1 MSGDALALPL
11 RRDVRL
17 LGDILGTVIIE
28 QAGAAVFG
36 REEELRALCKAMRSS
51 GSAAVEARVLEI
63 VRAISVDEA
72 EPLIRSFA
80 IYFQLVNVC
89 EQVHRVRRRRAYLA
103 KPDAPPQRE
112 SLDEAL
118 QRLAGAGATAAEV
131 QGWLDQL
138 SIELV
143 LTAHPTQPMRDSALQ
158 KHIEI
163 ATCLEN
169 LDRAGLTP
177 DERAALHTRLH
188 QLVLLLWQ
196 TEEIRQRRPEVLD
209 EVKHGLFYL
218 DQILFDQVPAL
229 FARCEELLPRIFPGY
244 RFSVPPFLRF
254 ASWIGGDSDGNPYV
268 TAEVSRQTL
277 LLQKRTVIR
286 RYLQEISTL
295 ANWFSQGGRLAPL
308 SEELTL
314 AMADDRERLGSVSCV
329 PGERAEHEP
338 YRAKLT
344 TIWHRLTQ
352 TAAALDGG
360 TAQPHP
366 YRTAGE
372 LLAELQLIRRSL
384 VQSGSGVLAA
394 GPLAALIRQV
404 EVFGLHLAPLDL
416 RQHSAKL
423 EAAVAWKL
431 CGIAGQDYL
440 LLPDERRVA
449 LLLRA
454 ASGEQHSSTPLAV
467 GQDDPTAPPIP
478 PELAE
483 QLAVADTIRWAEET
497 IGPGAIGSFIVSMTH
512 QVSDVLGA
520 LFLSGNAPGLQI
532 VPLFETVEDL
542 HTAPTLLATL
552 FAIPWYRDHL
562 ATCGNQQRLMLGYSD
577 SSKDGG
583 YLTSSWE
590 LYQAQERLQRM
601 AGEAGIAIEI
611 FHGRGGT
618 VGRGGGPAHQAIL
631 AQPPGTVRGRL
642 RLTEQGEV
650 INLKYGLPAIAL
662 RNLDTIAAATLLAT
676 TPHGH
681 SQVPVPD
688 RWRQTMERLSA
699 GSYMAYRS
707 LVDDPEFLVYLHQ
720 ATPLDLIGRLNI
732 GSRPARRTAG
742 ASIADLRAIPW
753 VFAWM
758 QSRHTIPGWYGLG
771 SAVEA
776 CVGDDP
782 GTAALLR
789 QLYREWPLFQGVID
803 NAMMAMSKADI
814 HIAAHYAGLVAN
826 QAIGQRIFK
835 QIAAEFRL
843 TERHILA
850 ITGYAAL
857 LENTPVLRASIARR
871 NPYVDPLSFLQIEL
885 LRRLRTHAET
895 PEEPLLSRAVQLTIG
910 GIAAGLR
917 NTG

>member
-1 MSGDALALPL
+1 MSGEALAQPL

-103 KPDAPPQRE
+103 EPDAPPQRE

-118 QRLAGAGATAAEV
+118 QRLAGAGATATEV
-131 QGWLDQL
+131 QAWLDQL

-163 ATCLEN
+163 AGCLEH

-177 DERAALHTRLH
+177 DERSALHTRLH

-229 FARCEELLPRIFPGY
+229 FARCEELLPRIFPSH
-244 RFSVPPFLRF
+244 RFTVPPFLRF

-277 LLQKRTVIR
+277 LLQKGTVIR
-286 RYLQEISTL
+286 RYLREVSSL
-295 ANWFSQGGRLAPL
+295 ADWFSQGGRLAPI
-308 SEELTL
+308 SDAL
-314 AMADDRERLGSVSCV
+314 ARALADDRERLGVEGV
-329 PGERAEHEP
+329 AEGERAEHEP
-338 YRAKLT
+338 YRAKLI
-344 TIWHRLTQ
+344 TIWRRLTQ
-352 TAAALDGG
+352 TAAELDGAG
-360 TAQPHP
+360 CQSHP

-372 LLAELQLIRRSL
+372 LLAELQLLRASL
-384 VQSGSGVLAA
+384 MDTGCGVLAA

-431 CGIAGQDYL
+431 SGIGVGDYL
-440 LLPDERRVA
+440 QLPDDRRVA
-449 LLLRA
+449 LLLCA
-454 ASGEQHSSTPLAV
+454 AEHGHSA
-467 GQDDPTAPPIP
+467 APILPGDGLPVAPAAP

-483 QLAVADTIRWAEET
+483 QLAVAETIRWAEDT

-532 VPLFETVEDL
+532 VPLFETVDDL
-542 HTAPTLLATL
+542 HTAPALLATL
-552 FAIPWYRDHL
+552 FDIPWYRDHL

-583 YLTSSWE
+583 YLTSAWE

-681 SQVPVPD
+681 SRVAVPD
-688 RWRQTMERLSA
+688 SWRQSMERLSA
-699 GSYMAYRS
+699 ASYVAYRA

-776 CVGDDP
+776 CVAADP
-782 GTAALLR
+782 GAAALLR

-835 QIAAEFRL
+835 QIATEFRL

-850 ITGYAAL
+850 ITGYGAL